1 MHVFNS
7 RSAAIGQTLIAL
19 KIQEIAETGAD
30 FDTVVEQVEAFID
43 RQETLFVLDNLE
55 TLRKNGRLSNMKAA
69 IINVL
74 NIRPV
79 MMATPEG
86 MIEQALIARGTKKA
100 LKKMCEEVGNRVTDT
115 EQRILGISHCNC
127 PDRAKFVKEEIEK
140 LYNFKE
146 IIIADTAG
154 VSTMY
159 ANDGG
164 IIISF

>member
-1 MHVFNS
+1 
-7 RSAAIGQTLIAL
+7 
-19 KIQEIAETGAD
+19 
-30 FDTVVEQVEAFID
+30 
-43 RQETLFVLDNLE
+43 
-55 TLRKNGRLSNMKAA
+55 
-69 IINVL
+69 
-74 NIRPV
+74 
-79 MMATPEG
+79 
-86 MIEQALIARGTKKA
+86 
-100 LKKMCEEVGNRVTDT
+100 MCEEVGNRVTDT